1 MVATLPLKGGCE
13 QTIEYRFRS
22 RLPSAPRVQDRF
34 ILIAAVEVK
43 RVRAGVG
50 LYSVLILLTG
60 FSVAARQPWMPTVAR
75 VMADTARRARG
86 KSHQ

>member
-13 QTIEYRFRS
+13 KTIEYRFLS

-43 RVRAGVG
+43 RVSG
-50 LYSVLILLTG
+50 LHSVLILFTG

-75 VMADTARRARG
+75 VMAETARRARG